1 MNRQSLT
8 IDALKAGSCV
18 YVRSKPLNI
27 NIGNGRKRYTIGFGH
42 DGSSFEPLC
51 SVAAGAR
58 TLAATPH
65 YIPKLQEVAI

>member
-8 IDALKAGSCV
+8 IDALKELARDYLYLAKQEMKGTGGTTPV
-18 YVRSKPLNI
+18 IIL
-27 NIGNGRKRYTIGFGH
+27 
-42 DGSSFEPLC
+42 
-51 SVAAGAR
+51 AGAR